1 MFVEFD
7 QMPDSARVWIY
18 MADRKLDAEDRE
30 VVNKVIGAFT
40 AEWAAHG
47 VPLRASYRLAEDR
60 FLVMAVDESHHSP
73 SGCSIDSSVSALRQV
88 RDATGVDF
96 LDRKGVPFS
105 SGDGIQIIRLDQLK
119 QKYRDGVWNGRSL
132 TFNILAKTVGEF
144 RSAWKIPAEAT
155 WLKRYVEPRPADTVA
170 R

>member
-7 QMPDSARVWIY
+7 QMPDDARIWVY
-18 MADRKLDAEDRE
+18 MADQSISAEDRSVVHE
-30 VVNKVIGAFT
+30 VMRAFT

-47 VPLRASYRLAEDR
+47 VPLRTSYALAEDR
-60 FLVMAVDESHHSP
+60 FLILAVDESHHGP
-73 SGCSIDSSVSALRQV
+73 SGCSIDSSVGALR
-88 RDATGVDF
+88 RIKEAINIDF

-105 SGDGIQIIRLDQLK
+105 LDREISVIRLDELK
-119 QKYRDGVWNGRSL
+119 QKYRDGVWNGQSL

-144 RSAWKIPAEAT
+144 RSAWKVPAEST
-155 WLKRYVEPRPADTVA
+155 WLKRYLEPRQADTVA

>member
-30 VVNKVIGAFT
+30 VVNKVIGAFN

-47 VPLRASYRLAEDR
+47 VPLRASYTLAEDR

-73 SGCSIDSSVSALRQV
+73 SGCSIDSSVGALRQV

>member
-47 VPLRASYRLAEDR
+47 VPLRASYTLAEDR

-73 SGCSIDSSVSALRQV
+73 SGCSIDSSVGALRQV